1 MSDPSSFAA
10 RTRREL
16 AKRRRPLTAAA
27 SLAFHGLIVLAL
39 LNAAPTPPMAVMS
52 EPVVVELVAP
62 RFLVPAPVPVPVPTP
77 DPAPAPPAPAT
88 PTPPVPPPPVP
99 KPTPPKRSP
108 IKARK
113 AVLPAPPDIKPL
125 PATEAPAAD
134 TAVEVSEAQLAG
146 AATAGSGSGGG
157 SGTGAGEGGGDCNM
171 LARLQRALRKDPMVQ
186 SAVTQVHR
194 GKAIMVWNGGWVRH
208 PGQEGGG
215 LAAVREAMMWEI
227 GFAPEA
233 CRKERVRGLV
243 VVSLK
248 DGSGSA
254 RLVLGENDWRWSDLL
269 FVPGTGGTSQR

>member
-1 MSDPSSFAA
+1 MSDPFATRA
-10 RTRREL
+10 RREL

-27 SLAFHGLIVLAL
+27 SLALHGLIVLAL
-39 LNAAPTPPMAVMS
+39 FNAAPTPPMALAP
-52 EPVVVELVAP
+52 EPIVVELVAP

-77 DPAPAPPAPAT
+77 DPAPEPPAPKT
-88 PTPPVPPPPVP
+88 PAPPVP

-108 IKARK
+108 VKARK
-113 AVLPAPPDIKPL
+113 AVLPAPPDVKPL
-125 PATEAPAAD
+125 QAAEAPAAD

>member
-1 MSDPSSFAA
+1 MSDPSSFVAA
-10 RTRREL
+10 ARREL
-16 AKRRRPLTAAA
+16 AKRRRPLTAAL
-27 SLAFHGLIVLAL
+27 SLACHGLIVLAL
-39 LNAAPTPPMAVMS
+39 LNATPTPPRAIVS
-52 EPVVVELVAP
+52 EPMIVELVAP
-62 RFLVPAPVPVPVPTP
+62 RFLVPPTPVPVPVPTP
-77 DPAPAPPAPAT
+77 DPAPAPPAPAA
-88 PTPPVPPPPVP
+88 PAPPVP

-113 AVLPAPPDIKPL
+113 ALLPAPPDIKPL

-146 AATAGSGSGGG
+146 ATTAGSGAGGG
-157 SGTGAGEGGGDCNM
+157 SGSGSGQGGGDCDM
-171 LARLQRALRKDPMVQ
+171 LARLQRALRKDAMVQ
-186 SAVTQVHR
+186 SAVTEVHR

-233 CRKERVRGLV
+233 CRRERVRGLV

-269 FVPGTGGTSQR
+269 FAPGTGGTSRR

>member
-1 MSDPSSFAA
+1 MSDSTGFAA
-10 RTRREL
+10 RTRRAL
-16 AKRRRPLTAAA
+16 AKRRRPLTAAL
-27 SLAFHGLIVLAL
+27 SLACHGLIVLAL
-39 LNAAPTPPMAVMS
+39 LNAAPSPPMAVVS
-52 EPVVVELVAP
+52 EPMVVELVAP
-62 RFLVPAPVPVPVPTP
+62 RFLVPPPAPVPIPVPAP
-77 DPAPAPPAPAT
+77 DPAPEPPAPVT
-88 PTPPVPPPPVP
+88 PTPPVP

-108 IKARK
+108 VKARK
-113 AVLPAPPDIKPL
+113 ALLPAPPDVKPL
-125 PATEAPAAD
+125 AAAEAPAAD
-134 TAVEVSEAQLAG
+134 TAIEVSEAQLAG

-157 SGTGAGEGGGDCNM
+157 SGSGSGQAGGDCDM

>member
-1 MSDPSSFAA
+1 
-10 RTRREL
+10 
-16 AKRRRPLTAAA
+16 
-27 SLAFHGLIVLAL
+27 
-39 LNAAPTPPMAVMS
+39 MAVVS
-52 EPVVVELVAP
+52 EPLVVELVAP
-62 RFLVPAPVPVPVPTP
+62 RFLVPAPVPLPVPVPAP
-77 DPAPAPPAPAT
+77 DPTPEPPAPEK
-88 PTPPVPPPPVP
+88 PTPPVPE
-99 KPTPPKRSP
+99 PTPPKRSP
-108 IKARK
+108 VKARK
-113 AVLPAPPDIKPL
+113 ALLPAPPDVKPL
-125 PATEAPAAD
+125 AAAEAPAAD

-157 SGTGAGEGGGDCNM
+157 SGSGSGQAGGDCDM

-254 RLVLGENDWRWSDLL
+254 RLVLGENEWRWSDLL